1 MGVVTLTVA
10 MFTEVPKFEVGEVA
24 VYVLRDEAEVPKPNV
39 SCTYLGTLPNHVN
52 IFPAC
57 PSTFDSD
64 ERWTRCGCPCREQA
78 HFFHH
83 ARLHPKGGGIPMPI
97 SSKGDFL
104 HGSVKQNKK
113 CADEIIGNS

>member
-1 MGVVTLTVA
+1 MGVVTLTVTK
-10 MFTEVPKFEVGEVA
+10 FTEVPKLEDVEVA
-24 VYVLRDEAEVPKPNV
+24 VYVVRHGGRGPYVC
-39 SCTYLGTLPNHVN
+39 SIYLGNLPNHVN

-78 HFFHH
+78 HFFHY

-104 HGSVKQNKK
+104 HGPVKQQKVRR
-113 CADEIIGNS
+113 